1 MKTKRVVCLYRVST
15 KTQLTNDDIPM
26 QIKACA
32 DFIKKQRT
40 WKLEKEY
47 TEKGVSGYH
56 KSAKERDV
64 LVQLQKDAVA
74 GLFDVLL
81 VFMFDRLGR
90 REDETPFVVEW
101 LVSQGIEVWSV
112 SEGQQTFDDHT
123 DKLINYIHY
132 WQSSGESEHTSIRVA
147 EKHNQL
153 VVDGKFRGGCA
164 PYGYRLEYSGEYNRK
179 GYERK
184 KLVIHELEATV
195 VRRVFELSSDINM
208 GSYRVAQILNDEGL
222 TTQRGKKWTVQ
233 TILRMLRNP
242 VYKGDYVA
250 GKVRR
255 KRGKP
260 VTSKKETWVHSRE
273 LVKELTVVDVALW
286 EQVNANISQRDTRA
300 GATPHDKSGFLLT
313 NVAYCSYCKAK
324 MHPRISRSKR
334 QLKGTGEIAV
344 YSSKYYFC
352 PKKARQGDCDGY
364 VQHGIKRI
372 EAALLDEIYAYLDS
386 IKAMDISR
394 TIMNRKAKLLKGQS
408 ETIKPMLQKIATL
421 KKEVARLEEEILKC
435 LAGESAFTQKQLSE
449 AMSDKVSE
457 LSAMEHEVKTE
468 KEKTAVA
475 INRLDEL
482 TVFRKL
488 VVSWKKEFS
497 RANTETQS
505 ALISMVIDHVHI
517 ARDSVDIK
525 FKYNH
530 HDIEDIYGGKIIR
543 QGGAPPACP
552 IGSSC
557 DGCWGDRCER
567 GIGSPPL
574 GGNRGGDCCGRRG
587 WGWNPAWRGSSCG
600 CGWGSNRWG
609 WGGYNWLGSVAEIPV
624 SKIVNFTHNTI

>member
-1 MKTKRVVCLYRVST
+1 MTIKRVACLYRVST
-15 KTQLTNDDIPM
+15 KNQLTNNDIPM
-26 QIKACA
+26 QVKACG

-56 KSAKERDV
+56 KSVSERDA
-64 LVQLQKDAVA
+64 LVRLQKDAVA

-101 LVSQGIEVWSV
+101 LVSQDIEVWSV

-123 DKLINYIHY
+123 DKLINYIRY
-132 WQSSGESEHTSIRVA
+132 WQSSGESEHTSMRVA

-153 VVDGKFRGGCA
+153 VRDGKFRGGVA

-184 KLVIHELEATV
+184 KLVVYEPEAML
-195 VRRVFELSSDINM
+195 VRRIFDLSSDMDM

-222 TTQRGKKWTVQ
+222 LSPKGKKWTVQ
-233 TILRMLRNP
+233 AIVRMLRNP

-255 KRGKP
+255 QRGKP
-260 VTSKKETWVHSRE
+260 VTSKKETWVHSGE
-273 LVKELTVVDVALW
+273 LVKELIIVDEAAW
-286 EQVNANISQRDTRA
+286 NQVNANISKRNTRTTDA
-300 GATPHDKSGFLLT
+300 IPHDKSGFLLT
-313 NVAYCSYCKAK
+313 DVAYCSFCNSR
-324 MHPRISRSKR
+324 MHPKISRSKR

-352 PKKARQGDCDGY
+352 PKKARQDSCDGY

-372 EAALLDEIYAYLDS
+372 EAVVLDEIYAYLDS
-386 IKAMDISR
+386 IKALDITR
-394 TIMNRKAKLLKGQS
+394 TIAIRKARLQKGLS
-408 ETIKPMLQKIATL
+408 EAIKPAQQKIATL

-435 LAGESAFTQKQLSE
+435 LTGESAFTEKQISE
-449 AMSDKVSE
+449 TMSEKAKALAD
-457 LSAMEHEVKTE
+457 MECEVDAE
-468 KEKTAVA
+468 KEKAADA
-475 INRLDEL
+475 ITRLDEL
-482 TVFRKL
+482 IAFRKL
-488 VVSWKKEFS
+488 VVSWRKEFAK
-497 RANTETQS
+497 ANIETQRK
-505 ALISMVIDHVHI
+505 LIGKLINRVHI
-517 ARDSVDIK
+517 ARDMVDIT
-525 FKYNH
+525 YNYSQ
-530 HDIEDIYGGKIIR
+530 HDFEEVYSSKIIW

-557 DGCWGDRCER
+557 TNSFTPFCTNNGGGFDFFGN
-567 GIGSPPL
+567 PL
-574 GGNRGGDCCGRRG
+574 G
-587 WGWNPAWRGSSCG
+587 A
-600 CGWGSNRWG
+600 
-609 WGGYNWLGSVAEIPV
+609 VAVIP
-624 SKIVNFTHNTI
+624 ICAIACFTHNAI